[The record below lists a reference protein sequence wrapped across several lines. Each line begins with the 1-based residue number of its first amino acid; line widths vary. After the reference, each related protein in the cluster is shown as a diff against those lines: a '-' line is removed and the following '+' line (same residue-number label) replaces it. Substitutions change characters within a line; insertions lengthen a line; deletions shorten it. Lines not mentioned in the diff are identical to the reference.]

1 MEKEQIRIWLND
13 SNDKGL
19 IADEDYEKYISELNK
34 TDDVNSF
41 WKSIRGEVSGLGG
54 FLSLDKKYEPA
65 GRDLK
70 KEVETIVRNV
80 DVENLTDADKRT
92 IIEELKLKNTP
103 ENQAMLSGILEQIWN
118 DRMDE
123 GLDLGIKEEENRQI
137 EAEHADAKSKKD
149 RAETIENSP
158 TRRYLANQYANKR
171 YIEGAPAW
179 EIALNEAG
187 GVLGEAA
194 NLIPTSAPHGIGIV
208 AGALDPTIK
217 AAQRFAYTPG
227 NEYRPGTE
235 VKRLIRDIAMNEATG
250 LVAPDKAAKRFGDK
264 VTDVIGLAGPQGKSV
279 GDVVEGLV
287 KKAPQ
292 PVQKGITTY
301 ALRKGS
307 GALVD
312 LGGEDNETEKAIKTA
327 KQDYTAA
334 KAKYDKQIANTKK
347 TYSRY
352 WLNGEYLPSE
362 NDSEIT
368 KLAYKEWS
376 EEQKEK

>member
-1 MEKEQIRIWLND
+1 MEKEKIRIWLND

-19 IADEDYEKYISELNK
+19 ITDEDYEKYISELNT
-34 TDDVNSF
+34 TDDVNGF
-41 WKSIRGEVSGLGG
+41 WKSIRGKVSGLGG
-54 FLSLDKKYEPA
+54 FLSIDKNYEPT

-70 KEVETIVRNV
+70 KEVETIVKNV

-92 IIEELKLKNTP
+92 IIEELKLKNTS
-103 ENQAMLSGILEQIWN
+103 ENQAMLSGILDQIWN

-123 GLDLGIKEEENRQI
+123 GIDLGIKEEENRQI
-137 EAEHADAKSKKD
+137 EAEHAEAKSKKN

-158 TRRYLANQYANKR
+158 TRRYLANEYANKR

-187 GVLGEAA
+187 GLLGEAA
-194 NLIPTSAPHGIGIV
+194 NFIPTTAPYGIV

-227 NEYRPGTE
+227 DSYSAGSEL
-235 VKRLIRDIAMNEATG
+235 VKLGRDIAMNEATG
-250 LVAPDKAAKRFGDK
+250 LVTPGKAAKRTGDK
-264 VTDVIGLAGPQGKSV
+264 LADVLGLSGPQGKAV
-279 GDVVEGLV
+279 GDIFEEKVTKL
-287 KKAPQ
+287 PRSQ
-292 PVQKGITTY
+292 NLTTY

-307 GALVD
+307 GKLFD
-312 LGGEDNETEKAIKTA
+312 IGGDNETEKAIKTA
-327 KQDYTAA
+327 KQDYTSA

-368 KLAYKEWS
+368 KIAYKEWA

>member
-1 MEKEQIRIWLND
+1 MEKEQVRVWLND

-19 IADEDYEKYISELNK
+19 ITDEDYEKYISELNK

-41 WKSIRGEVSGLGG
+41 WKSIRGKVSGLGG
-54 FLSLDKKYEPA
+54 FLSIDKKYEPA

-70 KEVETIVRNV
+70 KEVESIVKNV
-80 DVENLTDADKRT
+80 DVENLSDADKRT

-103 ENQAMLSGILEQIWN
+103 ENQAMLDGILDQIWN

-123 GLDLGIKEEENRQI
+123 GIDLGIKEEENRQI

-158 TRRYLANQYANKR
+158 TRRYLGNEYANKR

-179 EIALNEAG
+179 EVALNEAG
-187 GVLGEAA
+187 GILGEAA
-194 NLIPTSAPHGIGIV
+194 NFVPTTAPYGIGIA
-208 AGALDPTIK
+208 AGALDPAIK

-227 NEYRPGTE
+227 DEYNAGAE
-235 VKRLIRDIAMNEATG
+235 LVKLGRDIAMNEATG
-250 LVAPDKAAKRFGDK
+250 LVKPGKAAKKTGDK
-264 VTDVIGLAGPQGKSV
+264 LADVIGLSGPQGKAV
-279 GDVVEGLV
+279 GDIFEEKV
-287 KKAPQ
+287 KKLPKSQ
-292 PVQKGITTY
+292 NLTTY

-312 LGGEDNETEKAIKTA
+312 VGGANETEKAIKTA
-327 KQDYTAA
+327 KQDYNAT

-347 TYSRY
+347 MYSRY

-368 KLAYKEWS
+368 KIAYKEWVD
-376 EEQKEK
+376 EQKGE